1 MWNPFRRKKINQSSH
16 STEHQS
22 NRVDALANELQQ
34 EGRIKDL
41 EHELERL
48 DYSSLSKIEKEA
60 WWHLYGIVAFQ
71 DGHDNE
77 ALQRFQEAY
86 NKFPNSAQ
94 IRFSLGQQ
102 YIRTGDIEKGFSL
115 FKTCRFPDVS
125 REYALA
131 QARYAYLWDRHE
143 DGKLF
148 LRPFFDA
155 YKQVKIL
162 DDHFLYVRG
171 LPFFSQWW
179 SYLTAFAI
187 LSDDY
192 EEIDSITKYVSKSC
206 SDYDFDY
213 LQVELEAYKNDK
225 PQILLETLEKRLRDM
240 SGGNFPTGYTR
251 MNIAVIKSRNSESAE
266 AAESILSNVELSE
279 QDFPWLYDIRTLAQ
293 AEASH
298 RLGDSISEEKHIKAF
313 MTKQSMLFEPDIA
326 LNFHLLRYQE
336 ILKIEFLGK

>member
-1 MWNPFRRKKINQSSH
+1 MWNPFRRKIKNQSSQLN
-16 STEHQS
+16 EHQS
-22 NRVDALANELQQ
+22 NRVDDLANELQQ

-41 EHELERL
+41 EHELKHL
-48 DYSSLSKIEKEA
+48 DYSSLSKIEKET

-86 NKFPNSAQ
+86 NKFPDSAQ

-102 YIRTGDIEKGFSL
+102 YIRTGAIKKGFDL
-115 FKTCRFPDVS
+115 FKTCRFPEVS
-125 REYALA
+125 REFALA
-131 QARYAYLWDRHE
+131 QARYAYLWNRHE

-187 LSDDY
+187 LSDDF
-192 EEIDSITKYVSKSC
+192 EEIESVTKYVSKSC

-225 PQILLETLEKRLRDM
+225 PQILLEMLEKRLENM
-240 SGGNFPTGYTR
+240 SGDNFPTCYTR
-251 MNIAVIKSRNSESAE
+251 MNIAVIKSRMSESIE
-266 AAESILSNVELSE
+266 AAHSILSSVELSE
-279 QDFPWLYDIRTLAQ
+279 QDFPWLNDIRTLAL
-293 AEASH
+293 AEVAH
-298 RLGDSISEEKHIKAF
+298 RLGDSINEKEHIKAF
-313 MTKQSMLFEPDIA
+313 IAKQTMLFEPDIA

-336 ILKIEFLGK
+336 RLKIELFGK